1 MPVLERLSRLL
12 PEEAARR
19 MAACAGTLT
28 QVRLRA
34 DRPVQLVRGS
44 TDELT
49 GEPID
54 AQALTRVA
62 SALLEHSVYA
72 REGELAEGFF
82 TLEDGSRVGVCGRRY
97 RSGGVLRLGEIGS
110 VCVRIARPVPGCADA
125 LIDAIC
131 EGRNVRSTLIVSPP
145 GLGKTTLLRDIAR
158 QLSLRG
164 FCVGV
169 ADERHEL
176 AACRLGVPTMDVGP
190 RTDVMDGCPR
200 TKAIRQ
206 MVRAMAPD
214 VIVTDE
220 IGGKGDARA
229 MADAVRCGVAMVA
242 SAHGESLESAALRPA
257 LRAVLDSGAIRLVA
271 LLGERP
277 GNVVARRRV
286 EWNEREDTIWSF
298 A

>member
-1 MPVLERLSRLL
+1 MSVLERLSRLL

-19 MAACAGTLT
+19 LAEDAAELT

-34 DRPVQLVRGS
+34 GQPTQLVRGS
-44 TDELT
+44 ADELA
-49 GEPID
+49 GGPVD
-54 AQALTRVA
+54 AEALVRIA
-62 SALLEHSVYA
+62 SALLEHSLYA
-72 REGELAEGFF
+72 REAELAEGFF

-97 RSGGVLRLGEIGS
+97 RSGGVERLGEIGS
-110 VCVRIARPVPGCADA
+110 VCVRVARPVPGCADA
-125 LIDAIC
+125 LMGAIC
-131 EGRNVRSTLIVSPP
+131 EGDILRSTLLVSPP

-176 AACRLGVPTMDVGP
+176 AACRHGVPTLDVGP

-200 TKAIRQ
+200 PRAIRQ
-206 MVRAMAPD
+206 LVRAMAPD
-214 VIVTDE
+214 VIVADE

-229 MADAVRCGVAMVA
+229 LADAARCGVAVVA
-242 SAHGESLESAALRPA
+242 SAHGGSLESAALRPA
-257 LRAVLDSGAIRLVA
+257 LRAILDSGSIQRVA
-271 LLGERP
+271 LLGGKP
-277 GNVVARRRV
+277 GNVVAVRRV
-286 EWNEREDTIWSF
+286 EWSGREGAAWSF